1 MSQRTEVAIVG
12 AGPYGLSIA
21 AHLRARGVAFR
32 VFGRPMGTWQRHM
45 PAGMI
50 LKSQGFA
57 SSLDNPGGSHT
68 LEAFCART
76 GMGYGEFG
84 VPVPLATFVAYGIAF
99 QREVVPHVE
108 ERMVIAL
115 DATRDGFALR
125 LDDGEHVDARQVVIA
140 VGMMSFAVV
149 PSELAHLPAEHCSH
163 SSEHHTLDRFAGR
176 DVTVIGAGAS
186 ALDIATLL
194 AEAGADVRLVARQRA
209 ITWMDVPTS
218 GPRSLPAR
226 IRRPRSAL
234 GLGLRLLFY
243 ETAPMLFHRLP
254 AHVRAQLVRTTL
266 GPAGTWCM
274 RDRFTARV
282 PTLLGRVPHGAKI
295 VGKRVLLRLA
305 GDDGTSST
313 IVTDHVIAATGYRVN
328 VERLTFLSPALRDR
342 MAVADGSPVLS
353 TNFESSVPGL
363 HFAGLAAA
371 HAFGPLMRFV
381 AGARYTARRLSEHVI
396 NRRTSANTVRAQVEE
411 PIVVRPAVG

>member
-1 MSQRTEVAIVG
+1 MSQRPEVAIVG

-21 AHLRARGVAFR
+21 AHLRARGVPFR
-32 VFGRPMGTWQRHM
+32 VFGRPMDTWQRHM
-45 PAGMI
+45 PAGMM

-57 SSLDNPGGSHT
+57 SSLDDPAGGRT

-76 GMGYGEFG
+76 GVEYGEFG
-84 VPVPLATFVAYGIAF
+84 VPVSLATFLAYGIAF
-99 QREVVPHVE
+99 QREVVPDVD
-108 ERMVIAL
+108 ERTVVAL
-115 DATRDGFALR
+115 DAARDGFALR
-125 LDDGEHVDARQVVIA
+125 LDDGERVDARRVVIA

-149 PSELAHLPAEHCSH
+149 PSELARLPAEHFSH
-163 SSEHHTLDRFAGR
+163 SSEHHLLDRFAGR
-176 DVTVIGAGAS
+176 DVTVVGAGAS

-209 ITWMDVPTS
+209 ITWMDVPIP
-218 GPRSLPAR
+218 GRRSLAAR
-226 IRRPRSAL
+226 IRRPTSAL
-234 GLGLRLLFY
+234 GLGLRLFFY

-254 AHVRAQLVRTTL
+254 ARVRAELVRTTL

-282 PTLLGRVPHGAKI
+282 PTLLGRVPRGAEV
-295 VGKRVLLRLA
+295 VGNRVLLRLA
-305 GDDGTSST
+305 AEDGTSST
-313 IVTDHVIAATGYRVN
+313 IMTDHVVAATGYRVS
-328 VERLTFLSPALRDR
+328 VDRLGFLSPALRGR
-342 MAVADGSPVLS
+342 IAVSDGSPVLS

-381 AGARYTARRLSEHVI
+381 AGARYTARRLSQHLV
-396 NRRTSANTVRAQVEE
+396 NVPAGADCYE
-411 PIVVRPAVG
+411 PVAVGALPAQ